1 MKLLERIAS
10 GDLQMHP
17 RGLCNGGTAPDY
29 DNERMGGPD
38 GIRIPQEMGKCTFA
52 VTKEVDIN
60 IGGAGSTNTIN
71 LTPDQLRA
79 SYIALT
85 NAGSGATTVNWPAVL
100 PGVVFTVWNNSGQ
113 AATFKVT
120 GKTGISVANGKRA
133 ILAMDSV
140 LADIARVTPDT

>member
-10 GDLQMHP
+10 GEWQMQP
-17 RGLCNGGTAPDY
+17 RGLCNGGT
-29 DNERMGGPD
+29 GPD
-38 GIRIPQEMGKCTFA
+38 FDNVRWPGADGLRVPQEMAPATIA

-60 IGGAGSTNTIN
+60 IGGAGTTNTVN
-71 LTPDQLRA
+71 LTPNQIRA
-79 SYIALT
+79 TYIALT

-133 ILAMDSV
+133 ILAMDTV
-140 LADIARVTPDT
+140 LADIARVTADT